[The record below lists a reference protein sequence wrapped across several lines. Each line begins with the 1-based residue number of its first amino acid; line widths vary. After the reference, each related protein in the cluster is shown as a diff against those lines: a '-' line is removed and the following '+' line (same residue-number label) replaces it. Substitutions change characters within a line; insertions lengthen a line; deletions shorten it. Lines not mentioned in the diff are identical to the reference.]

1 MSAIK
6 GFETQESVADVKP
19 KMCDNTHYPTHYYQL
34 LTSEC
39 YSTIVILALL
49 TMALST
55 TTPLCMSLGPVLGE
69 IIIDTSIS
77 SVNETFDRVEGHL
90 RRFFFRRCVY
100 IHCLPRSSLTIHVIT
115 GLPYQCQPLAFICE
129 TRFELQHLIISIKV
143 SQISLPIDNAIGELK
158 IIGLI
163 SLKAIK

>member
-1 MSAIK
+1 MTK
-6 GFETQESVADVKP
+6 TQESLGRLKTEMWYNVYYT
-19 KMCDNTHYPTHYYQL
+19 THDYYL
-34 LTSEC
+34 LTRDC

-55 TTPLCMSLGPVLGE
+55 TTPLCMSMCPVLGE
-69 IIIDTSIS
+69 INIDTSIS
-77 SVNETFDRVEGHL
+77 SVNEAIERVEGHL
-90 RRFFFRRCVY
+90 RRFFFRQCVY
-100 IHCLPRSSLTIHVIT
+100 IHCLPRTSRTIHVIR
-115 GLPYQCQPLAFICE
+115 GLPYQRQPVALICE
-129 TRFELQHLIISIKV
+129 TSFELQHLIISIKV